1 MIAFVCY
8 ITDVMQLAQ
17 KNQCNQASIMAQAL
31 AAGSLQ
37 PWQKEL
43 QGRVDQLVK
52 ELLSVFIIVQTV
64 VG

>member
-1 MIAFVCY
+1 
-8 ITDVMQLAQ
+8 MQLAQ